1 MIVRRYGNTVLNV
14 TPNFDARAMNEV
26 GFLRDGSWSMPTA
39 DFESSY
45 ERGEEHALTASA
57 EGDVQDEVEEQML
70 VDLGAQLDSLVQRL
84 GEGEV
89 LRIESEQGRDYPK
102 TRGNQQT
109 LVVGGENRLRFTY
122 EIDPPL
128 RVAVWRPKS

>member
-26 GFLRDGSWSMPTA
+26 GFLRDGSWSLPTSE
-39 DFESSY
+39 FEASY
-45 ERGEEHALTASA
+45 ERGEEHALTAQA
-57 EGDVQDEVEEQML
+57 EGDVQDEVEETML
-70 VDLGAQLDSLVQRL
+70 EDLRRQLDAVEAGLA
-84 GEGEV
+84 EGEV

-102 TRGNQQT
+102 TRGNQTT
-109 LVVGGENRLRFTY
+109 LVVGVENRLRFTY
-122 EIDPPL
+122 EIEPPL